1 MTLRVATVLSARDWE
16 PALVEHAR
24 ETAAFRI
31 VLRAYQPDEIE
42 ARHDDI
48 DVVVAGGEVAWV
60 TPRQVAT
67 WKRLGLGVVGVHP
80 EGDSPSGE
88 MLVGAGADDVVP
100 DTADVRTLTQ
110 TIRFLSPAM
119 TRLPAESSGSVV
131 AVVGPRGAPG
141 CTEIS
146 LAMATELASSEKV
159 LLIDL
164 DLDAPAL
171 AVRLGVSP
179 RPDITDAVDEVR
191 ETGILMA
198 HTVQRVGKLD
208 VLVGSHRMGEA
219 PPRTQM
225 VEDLIE
231 AAAATFDTVVL
242 DLGCVS
248 PDSHHLKR
256 ADRAVLVVDGSAVGI
271 VRGAQLATRWSG
283 PLPLLIVNR
292 VAARDRKQ
300 LAEAAKQWTGLE
312 PTAMIPDR
320 TEIRRASVAGT
331 KPHRKLRALVRLI
344 GVGT

>member
-24 ETAAFRI
+24 ETAAVRI

-67 WKRLGLGVVGVHP
+67 WKRLGLGVVGIHP
-80 EGDSPSGE
+80 DGDTPSGD
-88 MLVGAGADDVVP
+88 MLAAAGADDVLP
-100 DTADVRTLTQ
+100 DTADVRAMLQ
-110 TIRFLSPAM
+110 TIRFLSAAV
-119 TRLPAESSGSVV
+119 TRLPVESSGSVL

-146 LAMATELASSEKV
+146 LALATELASHQKA

-164 DLDAPAL
+164 DLEAPAL

-179 RPDITDAVDEVR
+179 RPDIADAADEVR
-191 ETGILMA
+191 ETGTLA
-198 HTVQRVGKLD
+198 NHTAQRVGKLS
-208 VLVGSHRMGEA
+208 VLVGSHRTGEA
-219 PPRTQM
+219 PLRSQM
-225 VEDLIE
+225 IEDVIE

-242 DLGCVS
+242 DLGCAS

-256 ADRAVLVVDGSAVGI
+256 ADRAVLVVDGSAIGI
-271 VRGAQLATRWSG
+271 VRGAQVAARWSG
-283 PLPLLIVNR
+283 PPPSLIVNR

-312 PTAMIPDR
+312 PAAMIPDR
-320 TEIRRASVAGT
+320 AEIRRASVAGT
-331 KPHRKLRALVRLI
+331 KPDRKLRTLVRPI
-344 GVGT
+344 GAGT